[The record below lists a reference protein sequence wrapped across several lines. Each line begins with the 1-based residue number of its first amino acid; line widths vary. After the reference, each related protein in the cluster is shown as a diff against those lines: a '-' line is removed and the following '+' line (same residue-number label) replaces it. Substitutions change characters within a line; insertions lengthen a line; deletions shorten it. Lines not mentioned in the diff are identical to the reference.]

1 MSPRAACNR
10 HKRKKCATTPIVRK
24 GSIDASSLVDLM
36 NKAAAQL
43 KLIDEALLI
52 NAMLPRLRTLV
63 EVAQLA
69 CDPGEPMYRL
79 RREMAGKV

>member
-1 MSPRAACNR
+1 
-10 HKRKKCATTPIVRK
+10 
-24 GSIDASSLVDLM
+24 M